1 MLWSEI
7 FVWVTAQHGILEG
20 WLAAPQPRI
29 EKPWA
34 QLNECSRRWQKQ
46 LSEKALGSHPEC
58 WGCEQEHCSGLLPD
72 WYDSVY
78 LQESTK
84 IPDSIAFFFS
94 PSWTS
99 WSAQRLQCSQ
109 AHLLQRCLPAC
120 FNTLLTSVDICV
132 KRDLMHREN
141 EAHDLHVQ
149 LLNGL
154 DKIKH
159 LHPVKFTWV
168 MWNANTA
175 LWTPDSQVMQ
185 QGVVNMSWQVH
196 QRSVDFPQNNKQQRY
211 FHSAWDILSFDR
223 IIFWEYK
230 THKEVSILPNLLFSI
245 FAVLY
250 WFPNLFIL
258 RFLAGF
264 CSVPRTFTFPFTD
277 ISWTSYICH
286 SSLGISRH
294 LKPVQMVRT

>member
-1 MLWSEI
+1 MEFWRGGLQLPSHALRNLEHSWMSAAGGDRSSFPRKLWG
-7 FVWVTAQHGILEG
+7 VTQSVGDVS
-20 WLAAPQPRI
+20 
-29 EKPWA
+29 K
-34 QLNECSRRWQKQ
+34 NT
-46 LSEKALGSHPEC
+46 ALGYCLTDMILFIYKNLQKYLIP
-58 WGCEQEHCSGLLPD
+58 LL
-72 WYDSVY
+72 
-78 LQESTK
+78 
-84 IPDSIAFFFS
+84 FFS

-120 FNTLLTSVDICV
+120 FNTLLTSIDICV
-132 KRDLMHREN
+132 KRDLMHWEN

-175 LWTPDSQVMQ
+175 LWTPDSEVMQ

-230 THKEVSILPNLLFSI
+230 THKEVSILPNLLFII

-264 CSVPRTFTFPFTD
+264 CSVLRTFTFPFTD

-286 SSLGISRH
+286 SSLGISCH